1 MGSSFTKRNKITNNK
16 HKSFTQTNAN
26 INEININK
34 EIPIVLIEKKK
45 TYPNNLGDGDF
56 KWQTC
61 YSYGDKDIHLF
72 MLKNKEWNLYYEKGD
87 DGQMTC
93 FFGKNKTVLH
103 FFTKLSSINEL

>member
-45 TYPNNLGDGDF
+45 NIS
-56 KWQTC
+56 K
-61 YSYGDKDIHLF
+61 
-72 MLKNKEWNLYYEKGD
+72 
-87 DGQMTC
+87 
-93 FFGKNKTVLH
+93 
-103 FFTKLSSINEL
+103 